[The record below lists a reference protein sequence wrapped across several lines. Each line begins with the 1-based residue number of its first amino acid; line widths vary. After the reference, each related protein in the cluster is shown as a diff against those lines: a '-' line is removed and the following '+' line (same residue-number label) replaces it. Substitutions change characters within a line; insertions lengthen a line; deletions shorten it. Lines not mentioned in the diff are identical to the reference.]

1 MDMKKIFSN
10 ASFISTG
17 FFSTKNMS
25 VLIAAILLVGSSFAH
40 ATPRDQA
47 KRIHDRLTGIP
58 PTATVL
64 DSMAQKITAGDSNG
78 AAMEAME
85 SPGFYNTFLKNYITP
100 WTNEAGTVFAPLND
114 YTATVIGIIR
124 DNESFKTILTD
135 DVVYIGAGAL
145 ELTPYSHTDN
155 VHYQQLENS
164 GVNLGDPANLVKT
177 TQSGLAGTQ
186 FNNADQAAGI
196 HTSRAAGAAFFRAG
210 TNRRMFTATSQ
221 NHLCLNIAE
230 LNDVSRTPDRVGRDV
245 TRSPGGD
252 STIFLNSCV
261 GCHAGMDP
269 LVQAF
274 AYYEWDPELGD
285 SGRVVFTDGEVQEK
299 YEINATTF
307 PLGYIVE
314 DDSWDSAYWRAGQN
328 AAILGWGASN
338 VTGNGVKSMGEA
350 LASTRAFSTCQ
361 VKKAFKQICFR
372 EPANPAE
379 RTEVDRIADVFET
392 NGYQMK
398 QVFAEVASF
407 CMGN

>member
-1 MDMKKIFSN
+1 
-10 ASFISTG
+10 
-17 FFSTKNMS
+17 MS
-25 VLIAAILLVGSSFAH
+25 VLIAAILLVGSTFAN

-58 PTATVL
+58 PTEAVL

-78 AAMEAME
+78 AAMEAMDN
-85 SPGFYNTFLKNYITP
+85 PGFYNTFLKNYITP

-124 DNESFKTILTD
+124 DDASFRTILTD
-135 DVVYIGAGAL
+135 DVVYVGADAL
-145 ELTPYSHTDN
+145 GLTPYSHTDN
-155 VHYQQLENS
+155 EHYQELENS
-164 GVNLGDPANLVKT
+164 GVSLGDSANLVKT

-186 FNNADQAAGI
+186 FNNADQAAGV
-196 HTSRAAGAAFFRAG
+196 HTSRAAGAAFLRAG
-210 TNRRMFTATSQ
+210 TNRRMFAATAQ
-221 NHLCLNIAE
+221 NHLCRNIAE
-230 LNDVSRTPDRVGRDV
+230 LNDVSRTPDRVAQDV

-274 AYYEWDPELGD
+274 AYYEWDPALGD
-285 SGRVVFTDGEVQEK
+285 SGGVVFTDGEVQEK
-299 YEINATTF
+299 YKINATSF

-328 AAILGWGASN
+328 AAIFGWGASN
-338 VTGNGVKSMGEA
+338 VTGNGVKSLGEA

-379 RTEVDRIADVFET
+379 RTEVDRIADAFET